1 MPRKTSQTRRRG
13 GRRMKGKGFID
24 FFKKVGSWFKSNK
37 IISTV
42 GNALGAAGVPYAS
55 KIGSVAGSIGLGR
68 KRGGALRLAGAG
80 GRLAGGRRRIVRRR

>member
-1 MPRKTSQTRRRG
+1 MPRKTSKSRRG

-24 FFKKVGSWFKSNK
+24 FIKKVGSWFKSNK